1 MTKNELYYFVKGV
14 ILATPACPDGN
25 GGICASCAADM
36 VVAAL
41 TTKGVVQTWTST
53 VLDEV

>member
-1 MTKNELYYFVKGV
+1 MTNHELYKFVKGA

-25 GGICASCAADM
+25 GGPCASCAAG
-36 VVAAL
+36 VVTEAL
-41 TTKGVVQTWTST
+41 ISKGVVQTWTST